1 MIAIMEET
9 EVLEQVS
16 STPCAW
22 DIAAMVI
29 GIIGAVVTLI
39 SVYYTIKSMRQAKK
53 YKEEAEQYRNDAY
66 TYKTQAAEQLRCLD
80 MYAYA
85 ESFTRLLAEITR
97 IPSRDNNNRAGK
109 LSIQF
114 EHLTS
119 VVGQLTKYTTLF
131 GDTEGKKEIETQK
144 LAITKFVINNQAE
157 ATVDISALSEM
168 LEITERLLRKEI
180 NDYQDRLNKA

>member
-1 MIAIMEET
+1 MIAIVEET
-9 EVLEQVS
+9 EVLEQVA
-16 STPCAW
+16 STPCTW

-29 GIIGAVVTLI
+29 GIIGATVTLI
-39 SVYYTIKSMRQAKK
+39 SVYCTIKSMRQAKK

-131 GDTEGKKEIETQK
+131 GDTDGKKEIETQQ
-144 LAITKFVINNQAE
+144 LAIRKFVINNQAE

-180 NDYQDRLNKA
+180 NDYQDRLNKP

>member
-1 MIAIMEET
+1 MIAIMEQT
-9 EVLEQVS
+9 EVLEQVA
-16 STPCAW
+16 STPGAL

-29 GIIGAVVTLI
+29 GMVGAVVTLI

-85 ESFTRLLAEITR
+85 ESFTRLIAEITR
-97 IPSRDNNNRAGK
+97 IPQKENNNRAGK
-109 LSIQF
+109 LNIHF
-114 EHLTS
+114 DHITS
-119 VVGQLTKYTTLF
+119 VVGHLITYTTLF
-131 GDTEGKKEIETQK
+131 GDTEGKKEIEAQQ
-144 LAITKFVINNQAE
+144 LAIRKFVINNQAE

>member
-1 MIAIMEET
+1 MEEA
-9 EVLEQVS
+9 EVLEQFAS
-16 STPCAW
+16 AHSAW
-22 DIAAMVI
+22 DIVAMVI
-29 GIIGAVVTLI
+29 GIIGAIITVI
-39 SVYYTIKSMRQAKK
+39 SVIVTIQSMRQAKK

-85 ESFTRLLAEITR
+85 ESITRLIAEITR
-97 IPSRDNNNRAGK
+97 IPSKENNNRAGK
-109 LSIQF
+109 LSLQF
-114 EHLTS
+114 EHITS

-131 GDTEGKKEIETQK
+131 GDTEGKKDIETQK
-144 LAITKFVINNQAE
+144 SAITKFVINNQAE

-168 LEITERLLRKEI
+168 LENTERLLRKEI

>member
-1 MIAIMEET
+1 MEEAKVI
-9 EVLEQVS
+9 EPLASELS
-16 STPCAW
+16 AW
-22 DIAAMVI
+22 DIATMAI
-29 GIIGAVVTLI
+29 GFIGAIVTVI
-39 SVYYTIKSMRQAKK
+39 SVIVTILSMRQAKK

-85 ESFTRLLAEITR
+85 ESFTRLMAEITR
-97 IPSRDNNNRAGK
+97 IPSKENNNRAGK

-114 EHLTS
+114 EHITS

-131 GDTEGKKEIETQK
+131 GDTEGKKNIEAQK
-144 LAITKFVINNQAE
+144 SAITKFVINNQAG

-180 NDYQDRLNKA
+180 VDYQDRLNKA